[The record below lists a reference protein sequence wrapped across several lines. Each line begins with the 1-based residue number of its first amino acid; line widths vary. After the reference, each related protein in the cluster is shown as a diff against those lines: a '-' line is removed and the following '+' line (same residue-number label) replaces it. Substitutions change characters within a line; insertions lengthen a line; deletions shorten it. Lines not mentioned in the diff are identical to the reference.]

1 MIKLKIGD
9 NFLITSN
16 NDFHHRYF
24 ITYMMGCFE
33 GHNKTALGLDLFG
46 HNGSTSYEIN
56 LDNGFDDYIKVIK
69 TDKIKEIYILIYKKE
84 TDRYREDA
92 HLILIKSFL
101 QKLLLSVPD
110 IKYRIIKING
120 KEKTKEFKAA
130 DMLYSSLLL
139 DKKSILYHLGQLDE
153 YKRFSTR
160 YKEIPKEIQVIND
173 TIKQMSKDNKICN
186 RKITLKDLEYLDLI
200 EEAKLDNSNLILKIK
215 PLPIYPSEPFGK
227 CIGKSDFMDNPYL
240 FKAASYLYQGY
251 NFGMVGTIISVNSN
265 FRPEFIKTIDHSFD
279 DMFQC
284 HNWSTIGYLHF
295 GQGHLC
301 GGEFNDVMAHTAEHG
316 LEYFFISL
324 KQYITTANMRDI
336 AGKKVWW
343 YPIYDKEGKI
353 VYCAGLDILRDS
365 LKGDIPNDEWE
376 RVKNMSWEDFL
387 AWKEAHGISF
397 RRNLSYRDLS
407 SSYNGSGDTF
417 LEACKEKDPEL
428 YERLMKGA
436 N

>member
-16 NDFHHRYF
+16 NDLNHRYF

-33 GHNKTALGLDLFG
+33 GHNKTVVGLDIFG
-46 HNGSTSYEIN
+46 HNGKAAFEIN
-56 LDNGFDDYIKVIK
+56 LDTGFDDYIKAIKSNKVKKLFVLVRKDISTDYSKDTCIIVIK
-69 TDKIKEIYILIYKKE
+69 
-84 TDRYREDA
+84 A
-92 HLILIKSFL
+92 FL
-101 QKLLLSVPD
+101 QKLLLSIPD
-110 IKYRIIKING
+110 IKYKIIKVDG
-120 KEKTKEFKAA
+120 KEKTKEFKVAE
-130 DMLYSSLLL
+130 MLYSSLLL
-139 DKKSILYHLGQLDE
+139 DKNNILYHLDQLDE
-153 YKRFSTR
+153 YKKFSTR
-160 YKEIPKEIQVIND
+160 YREIPKEIQVIND
-173 TIKQMSKDNKICN
+173 TIKQMSKDTKVCN

-200 EEAKLDNSNLILKIK
+200 EEAELNGTNLLLRIK

-227 CIGKSDFMDNPYL
+227 CIGKANFMNNPYL
-240 FKAASYLYQGY
+240 FKATSYLYQGY
-251 NFGMVGTIISVNSN
+251 NFGMVGTRILIRPD
-265 FRPEFIKTIDHSFD
+265 FKPEFIETTNHQFD
-279 DMFQC
+279 DMFQS

-365 LKGDIPNDEWE
+365 LKDDIPYDEWIKIKE
-376 RVKNMSWEDFL
+376 MSWEDFL
-387 AWKEAHGISF
+387 KWKEAHGITF
-397 RRNLSYRDLS
+397 RRNLSYTDLT
-407 SSYNGSGDTF
+407 SSYSGSGDTF

-428 YERLMKGA
+428 YELLTKGA
-436 N
+436 K